1 MIKIQEKVAE
11 KCRTKKMVRL
21 TTLTNDNER
30 VKQMSMKKEKE
41 RKGLQT
47 DGDDFLSPFARV
59 TFTFRQTALQLF
71 RQAFV
76 TVFTHQLQVHLHKP
90 VPAGPP
96 SGTMREERGETSE
109 KKRKLDGRLE
119 EEWV

>member
-1 MIKIQEKVAE
+1 
-11 KCRTKKMVRL
+11 MVRL
-21 TTLTNDNER
+21 KALTNANER
-30 VKQMSMKKEKE
+30 VKQMSVKKEKE

-59 TFTFRQTALQLF
+59 AFAFCQTPLQLF

-76 TVFTHQLQVHLHKP
+76 TVFTHRLQVHFHKP

-96 SGTMREERGETSE
+96 SGTMREESGETSE
-109 KKRKLDGRLE
+109 KEGKLE

>member
-1 MIKIQEKVAE
+1 M
-11 KCRTKKMVRL
+11 RL
-21 TTLTNDNER
+21 KTLTNDNER

-47 DGDDFLSPFARV
+47 DGDDFLSPFARIA
-59 TFTFRQTALQLF
+59 FTFSQTPLQLF

-76 TVFTHQLQVHLHKP
+76 TVFTHWLQVHFHKP

-96 SGTMREERGETSE
+96 SGTMKDESGETSE
-109 KKRKLDGRLE
+109 KEEKLDGKLK

>member
-1 MIKIQEKVAE
+1 MQ
-11 KCRTKKMVRL
+11 KKMVRL

-30 VKQMSMKKEKE
+30 VKQMKKEKE

-47 DGDDFLSPFARV
+47 DGDDFLSPF
-59 TFTFRQTALQLF
+59 TFRQTALQIF

-76 TVFTHQLQVHLHKP
+76 TVFTHRLQVHLHKP

-109 KKRKLDGRLE
+109 KEGKLDGRLE